1 MHSLWVVVL
10 LALLSL
16 VGAIVAL
23 VCGRARSY
31 RRALACSPR
40 LAMGTS
46 LMGLAFGATAGVIA
60 GVVLARG
67 LGAAPWGAALVGW
80 AAAVATDAA
89 SAVSWSRTRGAEQPG
104 FPALA
109 AAVVGW
115 WLLAAGA
122 VAFALALG
130 ALLVAWVTV
139 AISYP

>member
-1 MHSLWVVVL
+1 LGSLWAVLL

-31 RRALACSPR
+31 RRALGCSPR
-40 LAMGTS
+40 AATGAS
-46 LMGLAFGATAGVIA
+46 LTGLALGTAAGVVA

-67 LGAAPWGAALVGW
+67 LGAAPWVAALGGW
-80 AAAVATDAA
+80 AVAVATDAA
-89 SAVSWSRTRGAEQPG
+89 STVWWSRVRGVEQPG
-104 FPALA
+104 FPALV

-115 WLLAAGA
+115 WLLAGGA
-122 VAFALALG
+122 VALSLALG

-139 AISYP
+139 AIGYA